1 MATIF
6 SEALIALRK
15 TAGFPTAYRFYHD
28 NGGKP
33 VLTFSYRNYL
43 LFEQGKALPSPEMLR
58 RISLALRLIPKS
70 PPAGKLAATWL
81 KTTAGEEAYG
91 FVFEPFISIRTDTP
105 GLSPAHKA
113 LGKLIKKHPI
123 TVEQAVLILSTYEHY
138 RAFIVFVNDTGVWP
152 CDGFARTAGLKKAE
166 ASKILAA
173 FARAGLAKMIK
184 RDSYKFPGDN
194 VTLEFPRAE
203 MLPPGLNDRMRGY
216 QARMID
222 SGALAW
228 RRMSVLRA
236 DAADL
241 AAYYPLMSLTM
252 SAASAY
258 VTGEKTKDSAL
269 FGIESR
275 VVKLFDF

>member
-1 MATIF
+1 METIF
-6 SEALIALRK
+6 SEALVGLRK

-43 LFEQGKALPSPEMLR
+43 LFEQGKTLPSPEMLR

-70 PPAGKLAATWL
+70 PPAGELASSWL
-81 KTTAGEEAYG
+81 KTMAGEETYG
-91 FVFEPFISIRTDTP
+91 FVFEPFISVKTETP

-113 LGKLIKKHPI
+113 MGKLIKKHPI
-123 TVEQAVLILSTYEHY
+123 TVDQARLILATYEHY
-138 RAFIVFVNDTGVWP
+138 RAFIVFVNDMGTWTSGSLAKATRLKKSEA
-152 CDGFARTAGLKKAE
+152 ART
-166 ASKILAA
+166 LAA
-173 FARAGLAKMIK
+173 FAKAGLAKKI
-184 RDSYKFPGDN
+184 RNDSFRFPGDN

-216 QARMID
+216 QAQMIA
-222 SGALAW
+222 SGAIAW

-236 DAADL
+236 GAAEL
-241 AAYYPLMSLTM
+241 AAYYPLMALTV

-258 VTGEKTKDSAL
+258 VTGEGTKDSAL

>member
-1 MATIF
+1 M
-6 SEALIALRK
+6 
-15 TAGFPTAYRFYHD
+15 
-28 NGGKP
+28 
-33 VLTFSYRNYL
+33 LTFSYRNYL
-43 LFEQGKALPSPEMLR
+43 LFEQGKTLPSPEMLR

-70 PPAGKLAATWL
+70 PPAGKLALSWL
-81 KTTAGEEAYG
+81 KTTSGEEAYG
-91 FVFEPFISIRTDTP
+91 FVFEPFISVRTDTP

-113 LGKLIKKHPI
+113 MGKLIKKHPI
-123 TVEQAVLILSTYEHY
+123 TVEQAVFILSTYDNY
-138 RAFIVFVNDTGVWP
+138 RAFIVFVNDMGVWA
-152 CDGFARTAGLKKAE
+152 CDTFARTAGLKKDE
-166 ASKILAA
+166 ASNILAA
-173 FARAGLAKMIK
+173 FAGAGLAKRLR

-194 VTLEFPRAE
+194 ITLEFPRAE

-216 QARMID
+216 QARLIA
-222 SGALAW
+222 SGALTW

-236 DAADL
+236 DSADL
-241 AAYYPLMSLTM
+241 AAYYPLMSLTV

>member
-6 SEALIALRK
+6 SEALVSLRK
-15 TAGFPTAYRFYHD
+15 AAGFPTAYRFYHD

-43 LFEQGKALPSPEMLR
+43 LFEQGKTLPSPEMLR

-70 PPAGKLAATWL
+70 PPAGKLALSWL
-81 KTTAGEEAYG
+81 KTTSGEEAYG
-91 FVFEPFISIRTDTP
+91 FVFEPFISVRTDTP

-113 LGKLIKKHPI
+113 MGKLIKKHPI
-123 TVEQAVLILSTYEHY
+123 TVEQAVFILSTYDNY
-138 RAFIVFVNDTGVWP
+138 RAFIVFVNDMGVWA
-152 CDGFARTAGLKKAE
+152 CDTFARTAGLKKDE
-166 ASKILAA
+166 ASNILAA
-173 FARAGLAKMIK
+173 FAGAGLAKRLR

-194 VTLEFPRAE
+194 ITLEFPRAE

-216 QARMID
+216 QARLIA
-222 SGALAW
+222 SGALTW

-236 DAADL
+236 DSADL
-241 AAYYPLMSLTM
+241 AAYYPLMSLTV

>member
-6 SEALIALRK
+6 SEALIGLRK

-123 TVEQAVLILSTYEHY
+123 TVEQAVLILSTYENY

-152 CDGFARTAGLKKAE
+152 CDSFARTAGLKKAE
-166 ASKILAA
+166 AAKILAA
-173 FARAGLAKMIK
+173 FARAGLAKRIK
-184 RDSYKFPGDN
+184 QGAYKFPGDN

-216 QARMID
+216 QARLIT

-228 RRMSVLRA
+228 RRMNVLRA
-236 DAADL
+236 DPADL
-241 AAYYPLMSLTM
+241 AAYYPLLSLTM